1 MKRTKKE
8 KIKAEARRVN
18 TQLKFKIDKTY
29 NQTPKNNESVYT
41 DKNASLGSI
50 KNELYKSLI
59 VAILILTSLVVVYW
73 FS

>member
-1 MKRTKKE
+1 MTEKKE

-29 NQTPKNNESVYT
+29 NQTHENNEPVYT

-59 VAILILTSLVVVYW
+59 VATLILTSLVVVYW

>member
-1 MKRTKKE
+1 MKRTKNE

-18 TQLKFKIDKTY
+18 TQLKFKIGKAY
-29 NQTPKNNESVYT
+29 NQTNKNNESVYT
-41 DKNASLGSI
+41 DENASLGSI

-59 VAILILTSLVVVYW
+59 VAILILISLVVVYW